1 MGRLKIFFITI
12 ILLYLNFNG
21 LSQELIYDVTIE
33 GRPVGN
39 MLVTKKA
46 LDSGRIYYSAV
57 MDLEYKLFRPTQMVQ
72 LHEAIYQNDT
82 LRQAY
87 FVDKRN
93 GETTQE
99 AKIEQLL
106 GKKYYRTTIDT
117 TKAWHEKPV
126 LNSLV
131 TLYFNQPQQRDS
143 VFSERTHKYNKIAK
157 LPEENRFMMLNNEGE
172 KSIFEYNDEGIC
184 IQRNFNLGAV
194 EYLVKLSNSEE

>member
-106 GKKYYRTTIDT
+106 GKNTI
-117 TKAWHEKPV
+117 E
-126 LNSLV
+126 LQS
-131 TLYFNQPQQRDS
+131 
-143 VFSERTHKYNKIAK
+143 
-157 LPEENRFMMLNNEGE
+157 
-172 KSIFEYNDEGIC
+172 
-184 IQRNFNLGAV
+184 IQRKLGM
-194 EYLVKLSNSEE
+194 KSQC